1 MTRRYAII
9 LLTVLL
15 SILTAGAVNVS
26 PRIFRNYTAAN
37 GLADNGAQTIHCTK
51 TGRLVITTAGQ
62 INFYD
67 GASFS
72 YIDPLDENIY
82 ALSEYRG
89 NYHLYFDKYHHI
101 WLKNTG
107 SVTCVEL
114 ITERFVPS
122 IEDVFAE
129 FGVKERVMDLF
140 VDRTGVVWLLT
151 ANGLYS
157 VATKQ
162 YIKPRAGLN
171 LQDLEVYKDKFLM
184 LFYEN
189 GLMEMYDIAKGKR
202 LTENRP
208 YNDEM
213 ARHYAASSLLMMDS
227 TKVYQIRNGAKDA
240 ILMQY
245 DVPRKEWTEL
255 LRTPYHLNNL
265 VKRDSLLYVPC
276 EYCYWTLNLNSR
288 EAKHSDA
295 IMLTTGQTLET
306 GINMIAFDRQGG
318 MWAGTENRGLLYSRP
333 YKPPFDVYSLGSP
346 TAKQLGGMMSHII
359 PNPKFR
365 NRTVNCVFK
374 DSRGW
379 TWVGTAQGLQVYRR
393 ESDLLPQV
401 YTTKD
406 GLYNNIVHSV
416 VEDRDHHIWVA
427 TSYGISVVLFNEDG
441 RVHYINSYNEYDHVP
456 NEVFVNGKA
465 ILLPDGQIAMQ
476 SLDHVVLFDPTK
488 MSTLD
493 NDYPFNIYPKL
504 IKLMVNGIDVN
515 PTTEIDGNRILD
527 RALSRVWGIALNY
540 NQNSITM
547 VFSALNYFR
556 PQQTFYRVRVLG
568 LDEEWRVLSSF
579 SSDMVD
585 KDGLLHLPLIA
596 LRPGNYTIQV
606 QASLAPD
613 VWDTRPYEWTIDV
626 NEPWWRSVGMF
637 GLLGFVLVV
646 MAGINL
652 FYYMKNANLRA
663 MRNSEEIGLI
673 NRIYAFVDRCNTS
686 AEVLEPVVE
695 EYTSAQPDPQVEL
708 DEDFLKIYKKIAHVV
723 EFERKKKK
731 MTMRRLSNAAGMDA
745 KTFYQVITT
754 NIFKSPRP
762 LIKQARLQQAERMLR
777 NTKEP
782 LEVIADKCG
791 FISVNFLIS
800 QFFQVHHV
808 TPDQYRRK
816 R

>member
-37 GLADNGAQTIHCTK
+37 GLADNGAQTILCTK

-82 ALSEYRG
+82 ALSDYHG

-202 LTENRP
+202 LAENRP
-208 YNDEM
+208 YNDDM
-213 ARHYAASSLLMMDS
+213 ARHYAASSLVMMDS

-255 LRTPYHLNNL
+255 LRTPYHLNSL
-265 VKRDSLLYVPC
+265 VKHDSLLYVPC
-276 EYCYWTLNLNSR
+276 EYGYWTVHESSYETTHI
-288 EAKHSDA
+288 EALS
-295 IMLTTGQTLET
+295 IMSGQPLET
-306 GINMIAFDRQGG
+306 DINVIAFDRQGG
-318 MWAGTENRGLLYSRP
+318 MWAGTESRGILYSRP
-333 YKPPFDVYSLGSP
+333 YKPPFIPYAWGTPTANQLGS
-346 TAKQLGGMMSHII
+346 MMS
-359 PNPKFR
+359 NVNQWPKFR
-365 NRTVNCVFK
+365 DRTVNCVFK

-379 TWVGTAQGLQVYRR
+379 TWVGTSQGLQVYRR

-406 GLYNNIVHSV
+406 GLYNNIVHSI
-416 VEDRDHHIWVA
+416 VEDQAHHIWVA
-427 TSYGISVVLFNEDG
+427 TSYGISVVLFDEDDK
-441 RVHYINSYNEYDHVP
+441 VHFINSYNEYDHVP

-465 ILLPDGQIAMQ
+465 MLLPDGQIAMQ

-493 NDYPFNIYPKL
+493 NSYPFKIYPKL
-504 IKLMVNGIDVN
+504 IKLMVNGIDVT
-515 PTTEIDGNRILD
+515 PTTEIDGKRILD
-527 RALSRVWGIALNY
+527 RALSRVWGLDLNY
-540 NQNSITM
+540 NQNSLTL

-568 LDEEWRVLSSF
+568 LDEEWRVLSPF

-596 LRPGNYTIQV
+596 LRPGHYTIQV

-626 NEPWWRSVGMF
+626 NEPWWRSVGLF
-637 GLLGFVLVV
+637 GLLAFVLVV

-782 LEVIADKCG
+782 LEVIADRCG

>member
-26 PRIFRNYTAAN
+26 PRVFRNYTAAN
-37 GLADNGAQTIHCTK
+37 GLADNGAQTILCTK

-82 ALSEYRG
+82 ALSDYRG

-213 ARHYAASSLLMMDS
+213 ARHYAASSLVMMDS

-255 LRTPYHLNNL
+255 LRTPYHLNSL
-265 VKRDSLLYVPC
+265 VKHDSLLYVPC
-276 EYCYWTLNLNSR
+276 EYGYWTVHESSYETTHI
-288 EAKHSDA
+288 EALS
-295 IMLTTGQTLET
+295 IMSGQPLET
-306 GINMIAFDRQGG
+306 DINVIAFDRQGG
-318 MWAGTENRGLLYSRP
+318 MWAGTESRGILYSRP
-333 YKPPFDVYSLGSP
+333 YKPPFIPYAWGTPTANQLGS
-346 TAKQLGGMMSHII
+346 MMS
-359 PNPKFR
+359 NVNQWPKFR
-365 NRTVNCVFK
+365 DRTVNCVFK

-379 TWVGTAQGLQVYRR
+379 TWVGTSQGLQVYRR

-406 GLYNNIVHSV
+406 GLYNNIVHSI
-416 VEDRDHHIWVA
+416 VEDQAHHIWVA
-427 TSYGISVVLFNEDG
+427 TSYGISVVLFDEDDK
-441 RVHYINSYNEYDHVP
+441 VHFINSYNEYDHVP

-465 ILLPDGQIAMQ
+465 MLLPDGQIATIIR
-476 SLDHVVLFDPTK
+476 LRF
-488 MSTLD
+488 
-493 NDYPFNIYPKL
+493 
-504 IKLMVNGIDVN
+504 
-515 PTTEIDGNRILD
+515 IL
-527 RALSRVWGIALNY
+527 S
-540 NQNSITM
+540 
-547 VFSALNYFR
+547 
-556 PQQTFYRVRVLG
+556 
-568 LDEEWRVLSSF
+568 
-579 SSDMVD
+579 
-585 KDGLLHLPLIA
+585 
-596 LRPGNYTIQV
+596 
-606 QASLAPD
+606 
-613 VWDTRPYEWTIDV
+613 
-626 NEPWWRSVGMF
+626 
-637 GLLGFVLVV
+637 
-646 MAGINL
+646 
-652 FYYMKNANLRA
+652 
-663 MRNSEEIGLI
+663 
-673 NRIYAFVDRCNTS
+673 
-686 AEVLEPVVE
+686 
-695 EYTSAQPDPQVEL
+695 
-708 DEDFLKIYKKIAHVV
+708 
-723 EFERKKKK
+723 
-731 MTMRRLSNAAGMDA
+731 
-745 KTFYQVITT
+745 
-754 NIFKSPRP
+754 
-762 LIKQARLQQAERMLR
+762 
-777 NTKEP
+777 
-782 LEVIADKCG
+782 
-791 FISVNFLIS
+791 
-800 QFFQVHHV
+800 
-808 TPDQYRRK
+808 
-816 R
+816 